1 MGQGGS
7 RQSEEDNINTVL
19 GRRAGVLEL
28 VFGHLSLQDLKNV
41 SLVCQLWRQAG
52 ERLLWDRGVLRVT
65 RKNITRVMEALGDHR
80 RLRAVRKLAVNG
92 QRLSEE
98 LLQAVA
104 GHQGLGS
111 VNMAYSDL
119 TAVEPE
125 LLASIVTSLDN
136 VNLLCSQVT
145 KQQLEAIFTSLS
157 VGTSCLKTLYISHNK
172 LASIEAGLLARAVN
186 SLEDVV
192 LHDTQLS
199 KQQAEAILSQSL
211 RKTSLRRLGMKYEGL
226 DENLVARARLVI
238 NNVFGVSP
246 LWASLL

>member
-7 RQSEEDNINTVL
+7 RQAEEDNINTVL

-28 VFGHLSLQDLKNV
+28 VFRHLSLQDLKNV

-65 RKNITRVMEALGDHR
+65 RKNIARVMEALGDNR

-98 LLQAVA
+98 LLEAVA

-119 TAVEPE
+119 TSVEPE
-125 LLASIVTSLDN
+125 LLA
-136 VNLLCSQVT
+136 
-145 KQQLEAIFTSLS
+145 
-157 VGTSCLKTLYISHNK
+157 
-172 LASIEAGLLARAVN
+172 
-186 SLEDVV
+186 
-192 LHDTQLS
+192 
-199 KQQAEAILSQSL
+199 
-211 RKTSLRRLGMKYEGL
+211 
-226 DENLVARARLVI
+226 
-238 NNVFGVSP
+238 
-246 LWASLL
+246 